1 MTEKSID
8 IANGSGNDDE
18 VGPKTS
24 VIDTL
29 TGGGVTYQ
37 DIKVTGANGDPQ
49 PPAVLQAAKGTSPT
63 TRQLDAMPTSP
74 AELRAFLLAQAKQQ
88 LTQAYAWEAQ
98 QAKKAGKK
106 IPAKLP
112 TGPAP
117 TDNDLV
123 FEQAADLLWEPN
135 LSPALRA
142 ALYKVLADTPGVQVK
157 TGATDSSGR
166 PAVEISRDRPGRQGE
181 GRDVREPEDRRHAR
195 VRLGRAVRRA
205 PRGPVPVD
213 QLHEPHPG
221 QPVPGLSGPAASAI
235 GPSAVNRGS
244 LDALMNPAIL
254 APVAG
259 PRFSRSR
266 GARRCPPGVTS
277 PIDCW
282 RSARVPD
289 AELLIGAG
297 QMSFHGLD
305 GDKQRLGQL
314 AVGQSR
320 GGQLGDPALGRGKRA
335 RAGDR
340 RPARPQSERAQFMAG
355 RPDQPGGAHPVG

>member
-1 MTEKSID
+1 MRDIDDDVMSQLMIQSTADLFAGPAATAEALRRQRQRRLRTRVLGVTGVAAAAGLAVGTLAIPSGPAGSAGTTHIAQLTAAQQTLYGLSAAAASFDRPAGRYVVMTEKSID

-18 VGPKTS
+18 VGPKTD

-49 PPAVLQAAKGTSPT
+49 PPAALQAAKGTSPT

-112 TGPAP
+112 TGPTP

-123 FEQAADLLWEPN
+123 FEQAAGLLWEPN

-157 TGATDSSGR
+157 TGARDSSGR
-166 PAVEISRDRPGRQGE
+166 AAVEISRTDQVAKAKVETFENPKTGATLE
-181 GRDVREPEDRRHAR
+181 SAWIEP
-195 VRLGRAVRRA
+195 
-205 PRGPVPVD
+205 
-213 QLHEPHPG
+213 
-221 QPVPGLSGPAASAI
+221 SG
-235 GPSAVNRGS
+235 
-244 LDALMNPAIL
+244 
-254 APVAG
+254 
-259 PRFSRSR
+259 
-266 GARRCPPGVTS
+266 
-277 PIDCW
+277 
-282 RSARVPD
+282 
-289 AELLIGAG
+289 ELLEDLYLSI
-297 QMSFHGLD
+297 SYTNHI
-305 GDKQRLGQL
+305 
-314 AVGQSR
+314 
-320 GGQLGDPALGRGKRA
+320 PANPYQG
-335 RAGDR
+335 
-340 RPARPQSERAQFMAG
+340 
-355 RPDQPGGAHPVG
+355 

>member
-1 MTEKSID
+1 MRDIDDDVMSQLMIQSTADLFAGPAATAEALRRQRQRRLRTRVLGVTGVAAAAGLAVGTLAIPSGAAGSAGTTHVAQLTAAQQTLYGLSAAAASSDRPAGRYVVMTEKSID

-18 VGPKTS
+18 VGPKTD

-37 DIKVTGANGDPQ
+37 DIKVTGANGDPR

-112 TGPAP
+112 TGPTP

-123 FEQAADLLWEPN
+123 FEQAAGLLWQPN

-166 PAVEISRDRPGRQGE
+166 AAVEISRTDQVAKAKVETFENPKTGATLE
-181 GRDVREPEDRRHAR
+181 SAWIEP
-195 VRLGRAVRRA
+195 
-205 PRGPVPVD
+205 
-213 QLHEPHPG
+213 
-221 QPVPGLSGPAASAI
+221 SG
-235 GPSAVNRGS
+235 
-244 LDALMNPAIL
+244 
-254 APVAG
+254 
-259 PRFSRSR
+259 
-266 GARRCPPGVTS
+266 
-277 PIDCW
+277 
-282 RSARVPD
+282 
-289 AELLIGAG
+289 ELLEDLYLSITYTN
-297 QMSFHGLD
+297 HI
-305 GDKQRLGQL
+305 
-314 AVGQSR
+314 
-320 GGQLGDPALGRGKRA
+320 PANPYQG
-335 RAGDR
+335 
-340 RPARPQSERAQFMAG
+340 
-355 RPDQPGGAHPVG
+355 